1 MEVIVIDCD
10 EEYEGAVDM
19 DLQQAIARSLGHSRE
34 PERAEGEAGER
45 MQDFL

>member
-19 DLQQAIARSLGHSRE
+19 DLQQAIARSLGRE